1 MQVYWYWK
9 LNTHIMI
16 ATSFDHEVRFYLW
29 SSLTSNVGKIP
40 SPFSAVWASPGMLL
54 VLFQAGFAVHPPAA
68 HYLVRGTG
76 NKKADL
82 ALQFVWWCV
91 QLAGIPAILG
101 NIESHCSYGINWWLR
116 IALQIIMPRA
126 TRRWLQT
133 LTFCFQTPSRHFVEF
148 SQVRR

>member
-1 MQVYWYWK
+1 MQY
-9 LNTHIMI
+9 LNAHIMI

-40 SPFSAVWASPGMLL
+40 SPFSAVWASPGMLF
-54 VLFQAGFAVHPPAA
+54 VLFQTTFAVHPPAA

-76 NKKADL
+76 HKKADL

-91 QLAGIPAILG
+91 HKPAVIPAILG
-101 NIESHCSYGINWWLR
+101 SIESHCSYDINWSLH
-116 IALQIIMPRA
+116 IALQIMQHFMPRA

-133 LTFCFQTPSRHFVEF
+133 LTFGFQTPSRHFVG
-148 SQVRR
+148 

>member
-1 MQVYWYWK
+1 MQY
-9 LNTHIMI
+9 LNAHIMI

-68 HYLVRGTG
+68 HYLVRSTG

-91 QLAGIPAILG
+91 HKPAVIPAILG
-101 NIESHCSYGINWWLR
+101 NIESHCSYGNNWSLLTVR
-116 IALQIIMPRA
+116 IALQIMPRA
-126 TRRWLQT
+126 TRRWLQPP
-133 LTFCFQTPSRHFVEF
+133 TFSRFQAPKTFQAFCCIQSSV
-148 SQVRR
+148 